1 MSNIFDWVFTD
12 TSKTQT
18 PAEAQANY
26 SRLQG
31 QLATQD
37 AERAAAGTI
46 SPSQFA
52 TNEALANSGPLEDP
66 GAAASSSFWKS
77 ITFQN
82 DPNDPNGNQPGV
94 GSVIVDVFVIG
105 AIGAALW
112 AFFKFGGTG
121 FLKTLTKKSKYA
133 VWGIA
138 GAAVLLLWL
147 IYSRFKKTASDTTS
161 TVNGVTDSIKSL
173 I

>member
-1 MSNIFDWVFTD
+1 MSNFFDWLFIP
-12 TSKTQT
+12 SSQQT
-18 PAEAQANY
+18 LAEAQANY

-31 QLATQD
+31 QLAAQD
-37 AERAAAGTI
+37 ASRAAAGTI

-66 GAAASSSFWKS
+66 GSAAASSFWKS

-82 DPNDPNGNQPGV
+82 DPTDPNANQPGV
-94 GSVIVDVFVIG
+94 GSVIIDVFVL
-105 AIGAALW
+105 AVIGAAGW

-121 FLKTLTKKSKYA
+121 FLKTLTKKSKWY
-133 VWGIA
+133 VVGIA
-138 GAAVLLLWL
+138 GAAVLLVWW

-161 TVNGVTDSIKSL
+161 TVNGVTSSISSL
-173 I
+173 L

>member
-1 MSNIFDWVFTD
+1 MSNFFDWLFTD

-26 SRLQG
+26 SRLQDE
-31 QLATQD
+31 LRAQD
-37 AERAAAGTI
+37 AARAAAGTI
-46 SPSQFA
+46 SPSQYA
-52 TNEALANSGPLEDP
+52 TNENLANSGPLEDP
-66 GAAASSSFWKS
+66 GSAAASSFWKS

-82 DPNDPNGNQPGV
+82 DPNDPNGNRPGI

-105 AIGAALW
+105 LIGAGLW

-121 FLKTLTKKSKYA
+121 FLKTLAKKSKWYA
-133 VWGIA
+133 VGIV
-138 GAAVLLLWL
+138 GAAVLLLWF

-161 TVNGVTDSIKSL
+161 TVNGVTSSISSL
-173 I
+173 L